1 MVASGSN
8 DSSKRCETRNHFG
21 NTGGS
26 IFKFSG
32 LGCEKK
38 EAPGTQSNAHSGS
51 KIASGGR
58 LFIQTEREM
67 DDETSKENK
76 TARRA
81 SVGNGDTNTSTNN
94 SAVTPSSVRVSSFHL
109 SDPKIQTGNLSF
121 KTHPLNSLFYI
132 DPKTGTKASSW
143 RCFGPERVD
152 KAKSRGEQRRY
163 GKRYERRRRISTKQQ
178 QRKNSNCCGR

>member
-1 MVASGSN
+1 M
-8 DSSKRCETRNHFG
+8 TRPV
-21 NTGGS
+21 S
-26 IFKFSG
+26 
-32 LGCEKK
+32 
-38 EAPGTQSNAHSGS
+38 
-51 KIASGGR
+51 R
-58 LFIQTEREM
+58 LFQSLIKYPCGRIGLRKQNLIAMSKLAAKKNLISSRDCHSCFIFSIILVALKNPQREH
-67 DDETSKENK
+67 
-76 TARRA
+76 
-81 SVGNGDTNTSTNN
+81 
-94 SAVTPSSVRVSSFHL
+94 SSFHL

>member
-1 MVASGSN
+1 RGS
-8 DSSKRCETRNHFG
+8 
-21 NTGGS
+21 
-26 IFKFSG
+26 
-32 LGCEKK
+32 
-38 EAPGTQSNAHSGS
+38 
-51 KIASGGR
+51 R

-152 KAKSRGEQRRY
+152 KAKSRG
-163 GKRYERRRRISTKQQ
+163 
-178 QRKNSNCCGR
+178 

>member
-1 MVASGSN
+1 
-8 DSSKRCETRNHFG
+8 
-21 NTGGS
+21 
-26 IFKFSG
+26 
-32 LGCEKK
+32 
-38 EAPGTQSNAHSGS
+38 
-51 KIASGGR
+51 
-58 LFIQTEREM
+58 M

-76 TARRA
+76 TARRV
-81 SVGNGDTNTSTNN
+81 SVGNGNTNTSTNN

-152 KAKSRGEQRRY
+152 KAKSRG
-163 GKRYERRRRISTKQQ
+163 
-178 QRKNSNCCGR
+178 